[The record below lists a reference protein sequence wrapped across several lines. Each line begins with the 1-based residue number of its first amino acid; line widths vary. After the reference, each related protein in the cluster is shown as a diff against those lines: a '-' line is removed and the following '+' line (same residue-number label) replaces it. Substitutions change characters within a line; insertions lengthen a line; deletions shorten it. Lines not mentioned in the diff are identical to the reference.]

1 MFLKSY
7 DISKS
12 KVSRES
18 FLRNEFEV
26 NCCETNHALFS
37 IIDFYCGT
45 LTTTSTINQCFGGGL
60 VVTLIFVYIEF
71 F

>member
-12 KVSRES
+12 KVCRES
-18 FLRNEFEV
+18 FLRND
-26 NCCETNHALFS
+26 ALFS